1 MSSYLYAMQQEMKP
15 ILNSVSQETQCIAR
29 KQREMNGFCEMVGQ
43 VNKIEGTNSL
53 NQLENEK

>member
-1 MSSYLYAMQQEMKP
+1 MQQEMKP
-15 ILNSVSQETQCIAR
+15 ILNSVSQDTQCIAR
-29 KQREMNGFCEMVGQ
+29 KQREMNGYCEMVGQ